1 MQLGSELVLC
11 GAWAVVKFGSMGL
24 KYQITIVTTFKI
36 MHSCGATF
44 DRNLNVAILLLTILR
59 LLHN

>member
-24 KYQITIVTTFKI
+24 KYQITMVTTLKI
-36 MHSCGATF
+36 MHSQAAAL
-44 DRNLNVAILLLTILR
+44 DRNLNVAFLLLTILR
-59 LLHN
+59 LLYN